1 MWREETE
8 RLNKGKNERMRAREK
23 GSRKQKGSKTA
34 EKKSVRRKR
43 GKWHC
48 QISIGRH

>member
-23 GSRKQKGSKTA
+23 GSKKQ
-34 EKKSVRRKR
+34 EKKV
-43 GKWHC
+43 
-48 QISIGRH
+48 

>member
-1 MWREETE
+1 MWRKETE

-23 GSRKQKGSKTA
+23 GSKTA
-34 EKKSVRRKR
+34 ENKSVRRKR